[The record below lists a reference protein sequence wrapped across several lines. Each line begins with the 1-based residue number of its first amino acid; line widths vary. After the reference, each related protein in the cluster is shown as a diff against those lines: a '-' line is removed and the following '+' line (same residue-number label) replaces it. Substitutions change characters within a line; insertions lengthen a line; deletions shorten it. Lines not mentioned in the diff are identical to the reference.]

1 MATYPKHRNLLSC
14 ICFIKFDFFCFQPL
28 SNPDPASLLRDSH
41 GNREILYS
49 KFSLCSYFISSLI
62 LLFFCCQIHLQLYPV
77 ISRLFLINQLDRFAS
92 IVFLTFE
99 DIKLM

>member
-1 MATYPKHRNLLSC
+1 MK
-14 ICFIKFDFFCFQPL
+14 K
-28 SNPDPASLLRDSH
+28 PDPASLLRDSY

-77 ISRLFLINQLDRFAS
+77 ISYLFLINQLDRFAS
-92 IVFLTFE
+92 IVYLPFE